1 MSSLVTLTNVTWS
14 GPDGHTL
21 FSDLNLGFGTCR
33 AGLVGRNGVGKTTLL
48 KLIIRRATATV
59 GQGLS

>member
-21 FSDLNLGFGTCR
+21 FSDLNLGFGT
-33 AGLVGRNGVGKTTLL
+33 LQH
-48 KLIIRRATATV
+48 I
-59 GQGLS
+59 